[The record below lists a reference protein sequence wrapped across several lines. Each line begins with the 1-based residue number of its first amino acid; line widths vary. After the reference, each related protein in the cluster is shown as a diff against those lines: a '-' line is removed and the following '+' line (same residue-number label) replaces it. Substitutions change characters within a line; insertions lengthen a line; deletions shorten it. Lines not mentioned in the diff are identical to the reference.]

1 MSGPGTPLPWA
12 DFTAGIGEANGAS
25 IATLWRDGAERT
37 ANAAFIVRACNN
49 HDALLEALQEAA
61 NTFELMALA
70 LREIDAERLAQP
82 IAVAELLAKDTR
94 AAIAAATDAGS

>member
-1 MSGPGTPLPWA
+1 MSGPGTPLPWV

-49 HDALLEALQEAA
+49 HDALLEALEGLYGAIDSCV
-61 NTFELMALA
+61 ELTPRTLDKA
-70 LREIDAERLAQP
+70 
-82 IAVAELLAKDTR
+82 R